1 MKLGIGAVLF
11 LMMAMTAMAG
21 PTLET
26 MGPVAPSQNAGTATK
41 IAAATTTAK
50 PLPVAEP
57 LPHPLLLALLIA
69 STFFSIAA
77 ATLIAIAMFRS
88 RRRKPEAA
96 ETAKKLN
103 DAVTNLAGS
112 LNLVDQKLQLASA
125 TVVEKLQAATILTTD
140 HLVPLTAGLD
150 ALRGEL
156 ARVAVIVEEIVTRPA
171 GAPPATAGCVALEHH
186 ILSKQWNQFCA
197 NKELSAALDSAS
209 QQNGWEQL
217 IDELTA
223 LVPEDLKP
231 TFDSVMAPWREHR
244 NLVAKLVLVP
254 LLIGGQIPPRKI
266 DAEEAWRAREF
277 AAVLT
282 TAQSSEGSR
291 LLNFRMK
298 TWVTETFL
306 PFADLYLQCYQQAQL
321 EKSGAALLRGVSLVR
336 QLLLLAAVEPI
347 DVTPGETSFDSTRH
361 IGRSTSNDPR
371 FSDGVI
377 TGVVRNGFLEGGQQ
391 VIRQPEVI
399 VNRTR

>member
-1 MKLGIGAVLF
+1 MKPGIGAVLF
-11 LMMAMTAMAG
+11 LM
-21 PTLET
+21 T
-26 MGPVAPSQNAGTATK
+26 MS
-41 IAAATTTAK
+41 AAAAPRPLAK
-50 PLPVAEP
+50 P
-57 LPHPLLLALLIA
+57 LPHPLLIALLIA

-77 ATLIAIAMFRS
+77 VTLITIAMFRS

-112 LNLVDQKLQLASA
+112 LNLVDQKLQLASTA
-125 TVVEKLQAATILTTD
+125 VADKLQAANILTTD
-140 HLVPLTAGLD
+140 HLTPVAAGID
-150 ALRGEL
+150 ELRGEL
-156 ARVAVIVEEIVTRPA
+156 ARVAVIVEEIVTRPSA
-171 GAPPATAGCVALEHH
+171 TAPATAGCVALEHH

-197 NKELSAALDSAS
+197 NKELSAALDNAS

-254 LLIGGQIPPRKI
+254 LLIAGQIPPRKI

-298 TWVTETFL
+298 NWVTETFL
-306 PFADLYLQCYQQAQL
+306 PFADLYLQRYQQAQL
-321 EKSGAALLRGVSLVR
+321 ENRGAALLRGVSLVR